1 MKSLPQIL
9 RDYPH
14 FEKVISS
21 EKPFRKLDFS
31 ENNKDLLSRNLT
43 ETPTFSKYVF
53 DEMLS
58 QNQYVG
64 IGGYDE
70 NRVIYRQREH
80 FSNQENVRS
89 IHLGVDIWADAGEP
103 VYAPIAGEVHSFAF
117 NNHFGDY
124 GPTIILKHVLEDLP
138 FYTLYGHLSLQSLG
152 DLYAGKLIKAAEK
165 IATIGSFPE
174 NGDWPPHLHFQIISD
189 IEDKKGDFPGVS
201 SIMDRE
207 YYLSVCPDPNLI
219 LRIGDLTQ
227 SFGS

>member
-1 MKSLPQIL
+1 MKSLSQAL

-21 EKPFRKLDFS
+21 KKLYRILDFS

-43 ETPTFSKYVF
+43 ETSVFSSYVF
-53 DEMLS
+53 EEMLS
-58 QNQYVG
+58 QNQYIG

-80 FSNQENVRS
+80 FTNLENARS

-138 FYTLYGHLSLQSLG
+138 FYTLYGHLSLQSL
-152 DLYAGKLIKAAEK
+152 DKLYVGKLINAAEQ
-165 IATIGSFPE
+165 IATIGTFPE
-174 NGDWPPHLHFQIISD
+174 NGDWPPHLHFQIINE
-189 IEDKKGDFPGVS
+189 IGKYNGDFPGVS
-201 SIMDRE
+201 SLVDRE
-207 YYLSVCPDPNLI
+207 YFLSLCPDPNLI
-219 LRIGDLTQ
+219 LRMCV
-227 SFGS
+227 